1 MRVKMGKRALKK
13 ALQHKRTKATKTVL
27 AHFTLNA
34 ALPTI
39 DMTTD
44 FLTAIHLIGQGHVYW
59 GISSILFMFLPFA
72 MKVGMLV
79 SESIL
84 GKAGVRHFASVLLS
98 IPFVNPLKQTLM
110 AIRLAMLDPTK
121 KKNAKEIE
129 AVVKDASLNSLYEA
143 ILEAGPQ
150 LLIQMHIV
158 LSTGEIS
165 SIQAISMASSL
176 LTLTL
181 AASRGFFVQRPKKFA
196 DPEPSPQMIL
206 LVFLPMLTLIV
217 SAVDRKSV
225 V

>member
-1 MRVKMGKRALKK
+1 MGKRALRK
-13 ALQHKRTKATKTVL
+13 ALKHKRTKATKTVL

-34 ALPTI
+34 ALPTV

-44 FLTAIHLIGQGHVYW
+44 ILTAINLIMQGHWYW
-59 GISSILFMFLPFA
+59 GLSSIALMFLPFA

-84 GKAGVRHFASVLLS
+84 GKAKLRHLASVVLS
-98 IPFVNPLKQTLM
+98 IPFVNPLKETLM

-121 KKNAKEIE
+121 KKNTKEIE

-158 LSTGEIS
+158 LCTGEIS
-165 SIQAISMASSL
+165 TIQAISMGSSL
-176 LTLTL
+176 LILTL
-181 AASRGFFVQRPKKFA
+181 AASR
-196 DPEPSPQMIL
+196 S
-206 LVFLPMLTLIV
+206 
-217 SAVDRKSV
+217 
-225 V
+225 